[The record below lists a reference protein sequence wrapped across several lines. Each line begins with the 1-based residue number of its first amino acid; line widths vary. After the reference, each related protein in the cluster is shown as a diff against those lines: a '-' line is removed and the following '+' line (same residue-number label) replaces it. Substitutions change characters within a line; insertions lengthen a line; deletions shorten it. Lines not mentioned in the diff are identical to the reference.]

1 MLPHTSF
8 ENIQEE
14 IASMLS
20 LDDGDLSESQ
30 RLVLDAYLDELGEQE
45 AGKVDSFARFIT
57 LRTAEAEACR
67 AEAARLAKKA
77 KNIEGRVGW
86 LKEKYLEI
94 MNRHNLKK
102 ITGKAYTI
110 SARQSEKVA
119 VADMDELI
127 DWAKYNPG
135 CADLVRVK
143 TAIEPDKAAIR
154 EALKAGHEIPGCSL
168 AQTWSLR
175 IS

>member
-1 MLPHTSF
+1 MLPNTSF

-20 LDDGDLSESQ
+20 IDDGDLSESQ
-30 RLVLDAYLDELGEQE
+30 RLALDAYLDELAEQE

-57 LRTAEAEACR
+57 LQTATAEACK

-77 KNIEGRVGW
+77 KTIEGRVGW

-102 ITGKAYTI
+102 ITGKAYTL
-110 SARQSEKVA
+110 SARPAEKVL
-119 VADMDELI
+119 VEDMAALEKLP
-127 DWAKYNPG
+127 AF
-135 CADLVRVK
+135 VRTRTTV
-143 TAIEPDKAAIR
+143 EPDKGMIR
-154 EALKAGHEIPGCSL
+154 EALKAGQKIPGCSL
-168 AQTWSLR
+168 IQTWSLR